1 MKGDV
6 AILNPLGIHLSKLA
20 FSYGLGR
27 VAKIKSMEIS
37 LDKSIQSLEH
47 NCHIALSTGTSKSTD
62 YNQWLSE
69 FLFIRSRAYASANDG
84 FLGTSSFK
92 WENPELQG
100 NDCMNNELWHDL
112 NLFLDIVNKISA
124 RFDAQ
129 TRIDVFNRKIGKC
142 NECIY
147 LVYLTVKN

>member
-47 NCHIALSTGTSKSTD
+47 NCRVALSTGTSKSTD

-92 WENPELQG
+92 WENSELQG
-100 NDCMNNELWHDL
+100 NDYMNNEL
-112 NLFLDIVNKISA
+112 
-124 RFDAQ
+124 
-129 TRIDVFNRKIGKC
+129 
-142 NECIY
+142 
-147 LVYLTVKN
+147 